1 MGCRGKGDPDL
12 SFPLPPPRLTMQIPK
27 CYGRELTSSLVVWL
41 ELIKYVWKPER
52 PTMDQTEK
60 KHTTASSTVGE
71 SRTPT
76 EGERDSR
83 GSQTGRVAGGEGLIP
98 HRWVLGSVLVSCPFP
113 VSNQKPPSFRPV
125 VILRPSATSSR
136 SAEGQPQ
143 LWNGCCPLWASLT
156 SQSGQFSL

>member
-1 MGCRGKGDPDL
+1 
-12 SFPLPPPRLTMQIPK
+12 MQIPT
-27 CYGRELTSSLVVWL
+27 CYGQELTSSLVVWL

-76 EGERDSR
+76 GERDSR
-83 GSQTGRVAGGEGLIP
+83 GSQTGRVAGGEGLKP

-113 VSNQKPPSFRPV
+113 VSN
-125 VILRPSATSSR
+125 
-136 SAEGQPQ
+136 
-143 LWNGCCPLWASLT
+143 
-156 SQSGQFSL
+156 